1 MTDQIYLLDTNMIT
15 GILKK
20 DARLVDRVTQALS
33 ADARLILSPIVY
45 YEIKRGLLRRDAK
58 KQLEFFEQ
66 WAETL
71 RWDDLRREDWTLA
84 ARLWAVEI
92 GQGRPPQDTDI
103 LIAAQ
108 AQRLKSILVTAN
120 EDHFA
125 HFGLRLE
132 NWPAP

>member
-1 MTDQIYLLDTNMIT
+1 MIT

-71 RWDDLRREDWTLA
+71 RWDDLRREDWTLT

-92 GQGRPPQDTDI
+92 GQGRPPQIQT
-103 LIAAQ
+103 
-108 AQRLKSILVTAN
+108 
-120 EDHFA
+120 F
-125 HFGLRLE
+125 
-132 NWPAP
+132 